1 MKLNILKSVSSNVLM
16 NPIEKFKLYMCCIC
30 GLLYVS
36 GTEMPDLKT
45 VAIQYVLWDNGAY
58 FF

>member
-1 MKLNILKSVSSNVLM
+1 
-16 NPIEKFKLYMCCIC
+16 MCCIC